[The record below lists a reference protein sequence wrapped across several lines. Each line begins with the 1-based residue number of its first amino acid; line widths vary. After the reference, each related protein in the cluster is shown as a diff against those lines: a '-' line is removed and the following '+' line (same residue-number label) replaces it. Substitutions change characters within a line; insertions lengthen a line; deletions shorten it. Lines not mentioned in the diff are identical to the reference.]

1 MIRPVARDGTI
12 GELLAALGR
21 RAPWS
26 KAAEWDPVGL
36 QLGDPDAPAR
46 TVAVCHEVTGPV
58 VAALEADPVDLLVS
72 YHPLLFRATTRLV
85 AGPGAGG
92 RAWRLARAGIGLA
105 IAHTNFDAA
114 PGGAADA
121 LADALDL
128 HQVEGFAP
136 VHGSDSVKI
145 ATFLPADAA
154 DPVLQAVARVGA
166 GVIGNYTH
174 CSFRAEGAGSFFAE
188 KGSDPVVGRRG
199 ALNLEPE
206 VRLEFVAPRAR
217 EEEVLAALV
226 AAHPY
231 EEPAYDVYDRRGE
244 PGLVGRVG
252 RAPARTTLDSLAE
265 RVMSALRRPA
275 LRIAGPL
282 DRPLERVAV
291 VPGSGGDFVSLC
303 ARIGADAIVTGDLSH
318 HRTREALDL
327 GLCALD
333 PGHAATERPGVER
346 LLEWVSDLAPE
357 CVSLL
362 DLDPDPWTAAR
373 A

>member
-1 MIRPVARDGTI
+1 VARHGTI
-12 GELLAALGR
+12 GELLEALGR

-36 QLGDPDAPAR
+36 RLGDAQAPAR
-46 TVAVCHEVTGPV
+46 TVAVCHEVTEPV

-85 AGPGAGG
+85 AGPGANG
-92 RAWRLARAGIGLA
+92 RAWRLVRAGVALA
-105 IAHTNFDAA
+105 TAHTNFDAA
-114 PGGAADA
+114 PGGTADA
-121 LADALDL
+121 LADALAL
-128 HQVEGFAP
+128 NQVEGFAP
-136 VHGSDSVKI
+136 LYGVSSVKI
-145 ATFLPADAA
+145 VTFLPAEDA
-154 DPVLQAVARVGA
+154 DSVLQAVARAGA

-174 CSFRAEGAGSFFAE
+174 CSFRAEGTGSFFAE
-188 KGSDPVVGRRG
+188 EGSSPVVGRRG

-206 VRLEFVAPRAR
+206 VRLEFVTPRAR
-217 EEEVLAALV
+217 EDEVVAALV

-252 RAPARTTLDSLAE
+252 RPPAGTTLESLAG
-265 RVMSALRRPA
+265 RVTSALRWPP

-282 DRPLERVAV
+282 DRPIERVAV
-291 VPGSGGDFVSLC
+291 VPGSGGDFVSDS
-303 ARIGADAIVTGDLSH
+303 AEIGADALVTGDLSH
-318 HRTREALDL
+318 HRAREALDL

-346 LLEWVSDLAPE
+346 LLDWVSELARE

-362 DLDPDPWTAAR
+362 DFDPDPWTAPR
-373 A
+373 G